1 MEQSDLILGN
11 GGLLIQKI
19 LITFILFLMNWSF
32 IPVYAEDN
40 AFISPRDNHISETI
54 EDGNHHADHIVLK
67 NGDRITGEII
77 SMEEN
82 TLKVKNFYAGE
93 VTIHWKDVASVISQ
107 TPLSVETTFRTT
119 RHRVDLTGK
128 YAFSHA
134 DGMDTA
140 NSETTIRTA
149 ARL

>member
-1 MEQSDLILGN
+1 MVTTLLLSGPFGSIHAEENGSTYAKDSPPLETTTKKDDL
-11 GGLLIQKI
+11 
-19 LITFILFLMNWSF
+19 
-32 IPVYAEDN
+32 
-40 AFISPRDNHISETI
+40 
-54 EDGNHHADHIVLK
+54 DHVNLK